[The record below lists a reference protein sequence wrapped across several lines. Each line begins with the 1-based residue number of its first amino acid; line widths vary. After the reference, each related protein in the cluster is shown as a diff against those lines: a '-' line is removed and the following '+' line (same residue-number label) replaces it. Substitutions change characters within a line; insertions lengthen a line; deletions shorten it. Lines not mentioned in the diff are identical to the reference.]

1 VARSPW
7 HGEVWTDGRGFA
19 CVMLPAAVDG
29 ELRVELRPLT
39 AGVTATLRGEPTR
52 RRFTIETDEPHVK
65 VAWRVD
71 RRRPQNTTQ
80 ARESHKEET
89 CAASPPP

>member
-7 HGEVWTDGRGFA
+7 HGEIWTDGHGFA

-52 RRFTIETDEPHVK
+52 RRFTIETNEPHAK
-65 VAWRVD
+65 VAWRIN
-71 RRRPQNTTQ
+71 RRRSTPDTQ
-80 ARESHKEET
+80 ARESPKEET
-89 CAASPPP
+89 